1 MLKKNRSFFFY
12 PSLIFFFICFLFFVG
27 VFFFTKSSSIFE
39 YTYFFLINNSFGAC
53 SFSFLVISIYSIFEL
68 LRGKD
73 LSKILLLNIL
83 LFAVFFY
90 FNLLSLNFFSL
101 YSSIYAGLFPKFI
114 HAIFI
119 NFLGTINFKPSF
131 FSIGLEIILFCFHL
145 VIFLFYLN
153 FRFGKITSITQRKV
167 TLLKENL
174 NKIFIKI
181 KNKFLNEF
189 ANTVNKVEIKN
200 NSIQKNKMIQKVSS
214 QEAQNIKENKLFLNS
229 DQQNGIEI
237 ESYQKNETIKN
248 NQQEN
253 QQNEKATND
262 ENEIIIETAKENSKA
277 IVETN
282 SINTNSPEINPSEV
296 NPHESNNSEDNNEND
311 KEEKK
316 TISKPHLKNENAK
329 EITEDF
335 YRRPAVLNSEQTI
348 DDFIQEQQNKNKSL
362 IRFDLLKENNQKSSE
377 ENKEMVYGIAKK
389 LERTIAD
396 FGVNVKVVKISI
408 GPVITQY
415 ELTIEK
421 GVSLHRVTKLHSDIA
436 LALAAKSL
444 RIIAPI
450 PGKSV
455 IGIEIPNPK
464 RDLVSFRECVESET
478 FFNSNAILP
487 VILGKSIL
495 GEIEI
500 GDIATT
506 PHLLV
511 AGATGSGKSVCI
523 NTIICSLLYRLS
535 YHQVRF
541 LMIDPKMVELNIYNG
556 IPHLLSPVI
565 VDPKKAALSLRW
577 LISEMES
584 RYYLLEKY
592 GVRNIVSYNEMI
604 VKKFSEADDSEK
616 EKDLDTLP
624 YIVVVI
630 DEFADLMMLAK
641 KEIEDSI
648 SRLAAMSRAVGIH
661 LILATQR
668 PSVDVIT
675 GVIKANFPSR
685 IAFQVS
691 SQIDSRTIIDGQ
703 GAENLLGKGDLL
715 FKNASLRYLLRIQ
728 CSFLSDEEVQ
738 KITEELKQNTTPNY
752 VDDIFE
758 VGENTDKNVSFEEV
772 EDELYQKALDIIVQD
787 GKASASYLQ
796 RKLKIGY
803 NRAARI
809 IELMEKNGI
818 VSAADGAK
826 PRKILI

>member
-1 MLKKNRSFFFY
+1 MVNKKFSFFWGVTI
-12 PSLIFFFICFLFFVG
+12 SFFFICFLFFFFT
-27 VFFFTKSSSIFE
+27 FFFYKIHSFFE
-39 YTYFFLINNSFGAC
+39 ANYLFFVHHSFGASAYGFLIIC
-53 SFSFLVISIYSIFEL
+53 LFSIVETI
-68 LRGKD
+68 RGKD
-73 LSKILLLNIL
+73 LSKIFLLNIL
-83 LFAVFFY
+83 LYLVLFY
-90 FNLLSLNFFSL
+90 FNLILLNFPSL
-101 YSSIYAGLFPKFI
+101 YNSIYAGVYPKFI
-114 HAIFI
+114 HAILI
-119 NFLGTINFKPSF
+119 HFLGTKNLSSSF
-131 FSIGLEIILFCFHL
+131 FSIFAEVLLFLFHL
-145 VIFLFYLN
+145 ALFLFYLN
-153 FRFGKITSITQRKV
+153 FKFKKYLSIFFKFFSSLYANGK
-167 TLLKENL
+167 
-174 NKIFIKI
+174 KI
-181 KNKFLNEF
+181 KNRWIQEF
-189 ANTVNKVEIKN
+189 KKTIHTLQIKN
-200 NSIQKNKMIQKVSS
+200 ITSTKKKILQKISIEELQTLKGN
-214 QEAQNIKENKLFLNS
+214 ETNQNLEILKKEETSFDKSIKQENK
-229 DQQNGIEI
+229 IEI
-237 ESYQKNETIKN
+237 ETYEKNKDRKL
-248 NQQEN
+248 QQET
-253 QQNEKATND
+253 QPEELQNKITEKESKNSSSI
-262 ENEIIIETAKENSKA
+262 ENEVKEKPQP
-277 IVETN
+277 I
-282 SINTNSPEINPSEV
+282 
-296 NPHESNNSEDNNEND
+296 D
-311 KEEKK
+311 EKK
-316 TISKPHLKNENAK
+316 IE
-329 EITEDF
+329 EDF
-335 YRRPAVLNSEQTI
+335 YRRPAVLNSTQTF
-348 DDFIQEQQNKNKSL
+348 DDFINQQKNQNKSL
-362 IRFDLLKENNQKSSE
+362 ISFYLLKENNEKVSE
-377 ENKEMVYGIAKK
+377 QNKELVTQIAKK
-389 LERTIAD
+389 LEKTIAD

-421 GVSLHRVTKLHSDIA
+421 GVSLHKVTKLHSDIA
-436 LALAAKSL
+436 LSLAAKSL

-500 GDIATT
+500 ADIAAT

-535 YHQVRF
+535 CHQVRF
-541 LMIDPKMVELNIYNG
+541 LMIDPKMVKLNIYNG

-584 RYYLLEKY
+584 RYYLLEKH
-592 GVRNIVSYNEMI
+592 GVRNIVSYNEI
-604 VKKFSEADDSEK
+604 IIKKNSDQENIEK
-616 EKDLDTLP
+616 NKGLETLP

-630 DEFADLMMLAK
+630 DEFADLMMIAK

-715 FKNASLRYLLRIQ
+715 FKNSTLRYLLRIQ

-738 KITEELKQNTTPNY
+738 KITEELKENSTPNY
-752 VDDIFE
+752 IDDIFE
-758 VGENTDKNVSFEEV
+758 VGENTDKNISFEEV
-772 EDELYQKALDIIVQD
+772 EDELYQKALEVIMNDK
-787 GKASASYLQ
+787 KASASYLQ

-809 IELMEKNGI
+809 VELMEKNGI
-818 VSAADGAK
+818 VSPPDGSK